1 MARPRRPLGAGWVPG
16 PGVGPRSLRP
26 RLGKGGHAPPTH
38 RGGVGAAGLRL
49 DRREACEV
57 QRDRPVQ
64 GRRRGGSG
72 RGTDVARGGIAARG
86 AASGRPGA
94 RIGDGIR
101 RLLSIPRRP
110 GGWDPRR
117 RDRGHPAR
125 RLAQGPRCHRG
136 GRCGGHRDGAHRPAP
151 LQALITMSRR
161 FGEEGRELSYGTYL
175 KVPELLAL
183 RQRLSKE
190 HDELLFIVAHQ
201 AYELWFKVI
210 LFELE
215 AVRDFIDADDV
226 FTARH
231 LLHRVCVI
239 EKLLV
244 EQIEVLETMSPQDFL
259 AFRSK
264 LAPASGFQ
272 SVQFREI
279 EFLSGLKEPKY
290 VALLE
295 ATPEEMA
302 RLQRRL
308 EEPSVDDSF
317 RALVKRRGAPS
328 ILEVFRDRE
337 RHGDLFDL
345 CEALLDHDETFAH
358 WRARHVLM
366 VERQIGSK
374 TGTGGSSGA
383 RYLRGTLGKRF
394 YPELW
399 EVRSQL

>member
-1 MARPRRPLGAGWVPG
+1 L
-16 PGVGPRSLRP
+16 
-26 RLGKGGHAPPTH
+26 
-38 RGGVGAAGLRL
+38 
-49 DRREACEV
+49 
-57 QRDRPVQ
+57 
-64 GRRRGGSG
+64 
-72 RGTDVARGGIAARG
+72 
-86 AASGRPGA
+86 
-94 RIGDGIR
+94 
-101 RLLSIPRRP
+101 
-110 GGWDPRR
+110 
-117 RDRGHPAR
+117 
-125 RLAQGPRCHRG
+125 
-136 GRCGGHRDGAHRPAP
+136 
-151 LQALITMSRR
+151 SRR

-175 KVPELLAL
+175 KVPELLSL
-183 RQRLSKE
+183 QQGLSQE

-201 AYELWFKVI
+201 VYELWFKVV

-215 AVRDFIDADDV
+215 AARERIDADDI
-226 FTARH
+226 FFARH
-231 LLHRVCVI
+231 HLRRVYVI

-279 EFLSGLKEPKY
+279 EFLSGLKDPRY
-290 VALLE
+290 VARLE
-295 ATPEEMA
+295 ATPEEA
-302 RLQRRL
+302 NRLRRRL
-308 EEPSVDDSF
+308 DERSVDDAF
-317 RALVKRRGAPS
+317 RALVGRRGSPTLVE
-328 ILEVFRDRE
+328 IFRDRE
-337 RHGDLFDL
+337 RYGDLFDL

-383 RYLRGTLGKRF
+383 HYLRSTLGKRF

>member
-1 MARPRRPLGAGWVPG
+1 
-16 PGVGPRSLRP
+16 
-26 RLGKGGHAPPTH
+26 
-38 RGGVGAAGLRL
+38 
-49 DRREACEV
+49 
-57 QRDRPVQ
+57 
-64 GRRRGGSG
+64 
-72 RGTDVARGGIAARG
+72 
-86 AASGRPGA
+86 
-94 RIGDGIR
+94 
-101 RLLSIPRRP
+101 
-110 GGWDPRR
+110 
-117 RDRGHPAR
+117 
-125 RLAQGPRCHRG
+125 
-136 GRCGGHRDGAHRPAP
+136 
-151 LQALITMSRR
+151 MSSR

-175 KVPELLAL
+175 KVPALLQL
-183 RQRLSKE
+183 QQGLSTE

-201 AYELWFKVI
+201 VYELWFKVV

-215 AVRDFIDADDV
+215 AARDRIDADDV
-226 FTARH
+226 FFARH
-231 LLHRVCVI
+231 HLHRVYVI

-290 VALLE
+290 VARLE
-295 ATPEEMA
+295 ATPEEMG
-302 RLQRRL
+302 RLRRRL
-308 EEPSVDDSF
+308 EEPSVDDAF
-317 RALVKRRGAPS
+317 RSLVKRRGSPS
-328 ILEVFRDRE
+328 LLEIFRHRE

-358 WRARHVLM
+358 WRARHLLM

-383 RYLRGTLGKRF
+383 EYLRSTLGKRF

-399 EVRSQL
+399 DVRSQL